1 MPVALPPPRAHF
13 QAFPVW
19 RRALQ
24 VTNFAGRLSSADE
37 QKRDD
42 PSAAIIGRH
51 HDGIELDEHFDGD
64 RLMVVVK
71 LTGPAMYLET
81 AQPKQVLQGALHC
94 GRECREHRLMN
105 RKYRDLQRES

>member
-1 MPVALPPPRAHF
+1 M
-13 QAFPVW
+13 
-19 RRALQ
+19 
-24 VTNFAGRLSSADE
+24 TNCAGRLSSADE
-37 QKRDD
+37 CKLDD
-42 PSAAIIGRH
+42 RNAAISGRH
-51 HDGIELDEHFDGD
+51 HDGIEQDEHFDGD
-64 RLMVVVK
+64 RSRVVVK